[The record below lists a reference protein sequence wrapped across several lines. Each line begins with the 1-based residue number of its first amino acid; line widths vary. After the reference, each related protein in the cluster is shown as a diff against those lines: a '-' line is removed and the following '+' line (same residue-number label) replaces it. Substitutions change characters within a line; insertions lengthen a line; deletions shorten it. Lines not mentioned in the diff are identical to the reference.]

1 MKSDDIVKLLKEKHA
16 EDVFVSELRD
26 GPSQGV
32 SSFRLDGW
40 AMAKSWVNPVTY
52 GYEIKVSMNDF
63 RRDDK
68 WHNYLEYCSDFY
80 FVCPWGMIQ
89 PEEVAAPAGLLWVA
103 KTGTRLWMKRKA
115 ARRINPIPEILWRSV
130 VMRLD
135 QGRPYA
141 SNAEFWGEWLA
152 SKEQTLDMGY
162 RVGRRLR
169 QLISEKI
176 TTVQC
181 ENDGLKKTNARLQEV
196 KTVMDKLGLSCWS
209 IDQFER
215 DAQERMKEV
224 FSQDMVYALEGVRD
238 SINRLLKKKPDEA
251 AAKTA

>member
-1 MKSDDIVKLLKEKHA
+1 MKSSDIVKLLKEKHA
-16 EDVFVSELRD
+16 EDVFVDELRD

-52 GYEIKVSMNDF
+52 GYEIKVSLNDF

-80 FVCPWGMIQ
+80 FVCPWGLIQ

-115 ARRINPIPEILWRSV
+115 ARRIVPIPEILWRSV

-141 SNAEFWGEWLA
+141 SNSEYWRDWLA
-152 SKEQTLDMGY
+152 GKQQSLDVGY
-162 RVGRRLR
+162 RVSRRLR
-169 QLISEKI
+169 ELVSEKI

-181 ENDGLKKTNARLQEV
+181 ENDGLKRINAKLQEA
-196 KTVMDKLGLSCWS
+196 KTVMEKLGISYYS
-209 IDQFER
+209 ADQFER
-215 DAQERMKEV
+215 DARQRMSEA
-224 FSQDMVYALEGVRD
+224 FSRDMVHSLESVRD
-238 SINRLLKKKPDEA
+238 SIDRLLKKTPHA
-251 AAKTA
+251 PV